1 MKPLLKVEGLVVEAR
16 TKSGPSVPILRGV
29 DLTIAPGEIV
39 GVIGQSGS
47 GKSTLGL
54 ALAGY
59 ARPGTGIVSGRVVFE
74 GQDVLSLPPA
84 ERRLVRGRD
93 IVFVPQSAAAAFNP
107 SLTIDTQVAE
117 GPLLRGRVTRRN
129 AKQLTRQLYRAF
141 GLPEPDRIGR
151 RFPHQVSGGQL
162 QRAAAAMAFA
172 AEPKLIVFDEPTT
185 SLDVTTQVGVLAG
198 FRDRIRSQEIAA
210 LYISH
215 DLAVVAQLAD
225 RIVVMQGGRVID
237 DGRNPTKVVH
247 AQRTK
252 AVEVSSPAR
261 TLGPEGGRKLLEI
274 RNLSFR
280 YHRSA
285 DRAVADLDL
294 EVRRGEV
301 VGLIG
306 ESGSGKSTLA
316 RLIAGLLK
324 PEAGDARFCGQPL
337 PKLVRQRCQA
347 LRRGI
352 QIVFQSADVAL
363 NPRQTIGEALG
374 RPLSKLR
381 GLHGAGREEEI
392 SRLLELVELPPS
404 MAGRLPGQLSGG
416 QKQRINLARALA
428 AEPSLVICDEVTSA
442 LDADLRQTIV
452 ELLRRLREQHGLA
465 FLFVT
470 HDLSTASGFADRIVV
485 LHRGRIVEV
494 GPTEQVLAHPLH
506 PYTRELVRSV
516 PQADPGWL
524 DRALADRQPPK
535 PSVAGGCGFWSRCP
549 QGAVGFCD
557 RQVPHLAAI
566 TPDHHVACHTA
577 CEVSSGPPVDGVASR
592 SLQSSVS

>member
-1 MKPLLKVEGLVVEAR
+1 MTALLRAEGLVVEAR
-16 TKSGPSVPILRGV
+16 TKSGPSVPILKGV

-54 ALAGY
+54 ALAGF
-59 ARPGTGIVSGRVVFE
+59 ARPGTSIVSGRVVFD

-84 ERRLVRGRD
+84 KRRLLRGRD
-93 IVFVPQSAAAAFNP
+93 VVFVPQSAAAAFNP
-107 SLTIDTQVAE
+107 SLTIDTQVVE
-117 GPLLRGRVTRRN
+117 GPLLRGQVTRRT
-129 AKQLTRQLYRAF
+129 AKQLTRQLYRSF
-141 GLPEPDRIGR
+141 GLPEPDRIGLR
-151 RFPHQVSGGQL
+151 YPHQVSGGQL
-162 QRAAAAMAFA
+162 QRAAAAMAFVG
-172 AEPKLIVFDEPTT
+172 EPKLIVFDEPTT
-185 SLDVTTQVGVLAG
+185 SLDVTTQVGVLAA
-198 FRDRIRSQEIAA
+198 FRDRLRSQEIAA

-225 RIVVMQGGRVID
+225 RVIVMQGGRVID
-237 DGRNPTKVVH
+237 DGRSSARVVQ
-247 AQRTK
+247 AQRPK
-252 AVEVSSPAR
+252 AVAAASPLR
-261 TLGPEGGRKLLEI
+261 TPAAEGDRKLLEI
-274 RNLSFR
+274 RDLSFR

-285 DRAVADLDL
+285 ERAVADLDL
-294 EVRRGEV
+294 EVQRGEV

-316 RLIAGLLK
+316 RLIAGLLT
-324 PEAGDARFCGQPL
+324 PEAGIARFCGQAL
-337 PKLVRQRCQA
+337 PKLVRQRSKA

-363 NPRQTIGEALG
+363 NPRQTVGEALG
-374 RPLSKLR
+374 RPLSMLR
-381 GLHGAGREEEI
+381 GLSGAGRESEI
-392 SRLLELVELPPS
+392 CRLLELVELPSS
-404 MAGRLPGQLSGG
+404 MAGRYPGQLSGG

-485 LHRGRIVEV
+485 LHRGRVVEA

-506 PYTRELVRSV
+506 PYTHELVRSV
-516 PQADPGWL
+516 PQPDPGWL
-524 DRALADRQPPK
+524 DRALADRRPPK
-535 PSVAGGCGFWSRCP
+535 PSVSGGCSF
-549 QGAVGFCD
+549 
-557 RQVPHLAAI
+557 
-566 TPDHHVACHTA
+566 
-577 CEVSSGPPVDGVASR
+577 
-592 SLQSSVS
+592 